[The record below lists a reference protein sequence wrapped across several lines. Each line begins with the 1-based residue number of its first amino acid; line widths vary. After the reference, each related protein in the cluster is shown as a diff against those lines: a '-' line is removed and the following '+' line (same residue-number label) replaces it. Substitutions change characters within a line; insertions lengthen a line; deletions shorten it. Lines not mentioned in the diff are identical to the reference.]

1 MLEKLSIKN
10 IALIDSVEI
19 TFNSGLNVLSGETG
33 SGKSV
38 IIEALNF
45 VLGAKADKSFIRSG
59 QEECFVSAEFSINYN
74 DYSSILSDLDVEEDN
89 TLIISRKFNLDGRST
104 VKINGVTVTVS
115 MLRKISSKLVDVHGQ
130 SEHFDLLST
139 SNQLK
144 LIDKICYDDT
154 IKLREEINSLYSE
167 YKDVLKSLEEFGGD
181 ETKRL
186 IRLDVL
192 KYQINEIE
200 KTSIKENEEEN
211 LTELKNSL
219 LNQEKIQS
227 ALCSTKSALSDEGGV
242 LDVLNN
248 ANRLLYSISNLSDN
262 YLEIYDRLSASLSEI
277 EDINSSV
284 LDLAESL
291 DDSHYSLDEIE
302 VRLDVIK
309 NIKKKY
315 GQTYEEVQKFYNDA
329 LLECDKLENYN
340 VLAEQLLNKKLDLKK
355 LLYKLFIDLSS
366 ERRRCARD
374 FSYNVLN
381 ELKELGM
388 EKAAF
393 NINFAPTLSFEEF
406 EVDSSNGFDKIE
418 FMFSA
423 NSGEPL
429 KPMGYIISGGEMSRF
444 MLSIKAQSSRY
455 SEVETFIF
463 DEIDVGISG
472 NVAKIVAQ
480 KFVKIS
486 NDTQIIAIT
495 HLPQISA
502 IADHNL
508 LIEKKVDGES
518 TKTYV
523 RVLNHDEKINEIIRL
538 TGGEIGN
545 QTSISHARDLINQAN
560 NIKNS
565 LKKV

>member
-1 MLEKLSIKN
+1 MN
-10 IALIDSVEI
+10 IGDRA
-19 TFNSGLNVLSGETG
+19 
-33 SGKSV
+33 
-38 IIEALNF
+38 
-45 VLGAKADKSFIRSG
+45 
-59 QEECFVSAEFSINYN
+59 YN
-74 DYSSILSDLDVEEDN
+74 
-89 TLIISRKFNLDGRST
+89 
-104 VKINGVTVTVS
+104 
-115 MLRKISSKLVDVHGQ
+115 
-130 SEHFDLLST
+130 
-139 SNQLK
+139 
-144 LIDKICYDDT
+144 
-154 IKLREEINSLYSE
+154 
-167 YKDVLKSLEEFGGD
+167 VLKSISFERLGGTKEEF
-181 ETKRL
+181 ES
-186 IRLDVL
+186 L
-192 KYQINEIE
+192 KLLQTEV
-200 KTSIKENEEEN
+200 ENE
-211 LTELKNSL
+211 
-219 LNQEKIQS
+219 
-227 ALCSTKSALSDEGGV
+227 G
-242 LDVLNN
+242 
-248 ANRLLYSISNLSDN
+248 
-262 YLEIYDRLSASLSEI
+262 
-277 EDINSSV
+277 
-284 LDLAESL
+284 
-291 DDSHYSLDEIE
+291 
-302 VRLDVIK
+302 IK
-309 NIKKKY
+309 
-315 GQTYEEVQKFYNDA
+315 T
-329 LLECDKLENYN
+329 
-340 VLAEQLLNKKLDLKK
+340 
-355 LLYKLFIDLSS
+355 FI
-366 ERRRCARD
+366 
-374 FSYNVLN
+374 
-381 ELKELGM
+381 
-388 EKAAF
+388 
-393 NINFAPTLSFEEF
+393 EEF

-423 NSGEPL
+423 NSGEHL